1 MAVHRSEAM
10 INLEKMSPDTGV
22 EEFSLADTN
31 FRNTVIYYRE
41 ELLRIDEGELATEQL
56 KDRQRRALVKAG
68 VLRRVYGRGGCR
80 LKLSNEA
87 RRLLG
92 ELGELP
98 RILS

>member
-1 MAVHRSEAM
+1 MAVPRSEAM

-22 EEFSLADTN
+22 EEISLADTN

-41 ELLRIDEGELATEQL
+41 ELLRIEEGELATEQL

-68 VLRRVYGRGGCR
+68 ILRRVYGRGGCR

>member
-1 MAVHRSEAM
+1 M
-10 INLEKMSPDTGV
+10 ISLEKMPAETGV
-22 EEFSLADTN
+22 EELSLADTN

-41 ELLRIDEGELATEQL
+41 ELLRIDDGELATEHL

-68 VLRRVYGRGGCR
+68 VLRRIYGSGGCR

-92 ELGELP
+92 KLGELP
-98 RILS
+98 SGPS